1 MLLSPRGPHYVVA
14 ISASSNTQGPGVI
27 LAHTSSATHDEMFF
41 STGTLSFL
49 HSAGLPFIRRPAKL
63 TEIDLLKAPRLLRPT
78 AQVTFSASYRAHVLV
93 HSETVRVDPV
103 VLPSA
108 GKVIPRPRKVWD
120 KISAV

>member
-1 MLLSPRGPHYVVA
+1 
-14 ISASSNTQGPGVI
+14 
-27 LAHTSSATHDEMFF
+27 MFL
-41 STGTLSFL
+41 STGALSSL
-49 HSAGLPFIRRPAKL
+49 NLAVLPIFDRPAEL
-63 TEIDLLKAPRLLRPT
+63 TEMYLLKAPRLLRPT